1 MLPDIHLDR
10 MSFDE
15 TVEKA
20 KNRIV
25 SLYPQWTD
33 FNYHDPGI
41 TLIELFAWYKEI
53 QQYEMDHIGEQHKRK
68 YLNLL
73 GTDIRHKTAS
83 ECFVTAD
90 VSSPY
95 LIPEGCRAEAS
106 GVIFETEERQMLPGV
121 SIDCCIGWQKE
132 TVSFLDGNRLTLGQ
146 PVRFYPFGSKA
157 REGTCF
163 YIGLSGPL
171 PVGEKIALTIHVDKG
186 DGALRNPIGEDT
198 VPLSKL
204 RFSYWDG
211 SGYCPVEMI
220 REETFGLLLDG
231 QIVFRINSGMQECR
245 VGEKTGYFLRVLLKE
260 SGYEAAPM
268 ISFLDMNTIRVR
280 QKETVAKWMA
290 VQKVQQEN
298 ILWCDHY
305 LGAAGEMK
313 VFAARQGLYKELAV
327 SERKYDTAAG
337 RTCIRLKQC
346 GTELSGEESF
356 RVLAYAE
363 DEWYKTHFVLG
374 VGHGFPNESFDLDD
388 DRLSFEDL
396 ELLVE
401 EAERP
406 GVYRQWEKR
415 EDFAASGPEDRHYC
429 VDCKAGR
436 VLFGNGIHGMVPEGK
451 VLIVSYARVLGSGG
465 NIKATRIRS
474 FQGQN
479 LQEIRVTNRWD
490 AYGGRDEETADEAF
504 IRVRRELM
512 RPRIMVTAEDYEQ
525 TVKST
530 PGLRIESCKALLE
543 SDKDDRDADQTVRIV
558 VKPYSLEKCP
568 KLTPAFIQNIL
579 RHLEKKRLLGI
590 RIKILPPVYIKLS
603 VLAEIAV
610 YPEYQDAEHIVK
622 EAVNK
627 YLENYKEQFGGTISY
642 SGLYGYI
649 DRLDC
654 VAGIRSLMLETR
666 NNDVKRNSYGDLI
679 FPGNGIAEEIDVR
692 CSCSI
697 QRQEG

>member
-15 TVEKA
+15 TVKKA

-53 QQYEMDHIGEQHKRK
+53 QQYELDHIGELHKLK
-68 YLNLL
+68 YLKLL

-83 ECFVTAD
+83 ECFVSAD

-95 LIPEGCRAEAS
+95 LISEGCRVEAA

-121 SIDCCIGWQKE
+121 SIDCCIGWQKKM
-132 TVSFLDGNRLTLGQ
+132 VSFLDGNRLALGQ

-171 PVGEKIALTIHVDKG
+171 PVGEKTALTVHVDREG
-186 DGALRNPIGEDT
+186 GIIRNPVCEDT
-198 VPLSKL
+198 IPLSKL
-204 RFSYWDG
+204 SFSYWDG
-211 SGYCPVEMI
+211 TGYSPVEMI

-231 QIVFRINSGMQECR
+231 KIVFRVNGGMQKCR
-245 VGEKTGYFLRVLLKE
+245 IGEKTGYFLRVLLEE
-260 SGYEAAPM
+260 SGYEAAPV

-290 VQKVQQEN
+290 VPKDEQDN
-298 ILWCDHY
+298 ILWGDHY
-305 LGAAGEMK
+305 LCAAGEVK
-313 VFAARQGLYKELAV
+313 VFAERQGLYREITLTEKE
-327 SERKYDTAAG
+327 YDTAAG
-337 RTCIRLKQC
+337 RTCIRFKQC
-346 GTELSGEESF
+346 GSEMPGGESESF
-356 RVLAYAE
+356 RILAYEE

-388 DRLSFEDL
+388 DRLSYEDL

-401 EAERP
+401 EAEQP

-415 EDFAASGPEDRHYC
+415 RDFAASGPEDRHYC
-429 VDCKAGR
+429 VDCMAGR
-436 VLFGNGIHGMVPEGK
+436 VLFGNGIHGMAPEGQ
-451 VLIVSYARVLGSGG
+451 VLMVSYARVLGSGG
-465 NIKATRIRS
+465 NIKAARIQN
-474 FQGQN
+474 FQDQS
-479 LQEIRVTNRWD
+479 LKEIRVTNRWD
-490 AYGGRDEETADEAF
+490 AYGGQNEETVEEAF
-504 IRVRRELM
+504 IRRRRELTQSKS
-512 RPRIMVTAEDYEQ
+512 MVTAEDYERMVR
-525 TVKST
+525 TT

-543 SDKDDRDADQTVRIV
+543 SNKDDRETDQMVRIV

-568 KLTPAFIQNIL
+568 KLTPAYIQNII
-579 RHLEKKRLLGI
+579 RHLEKKRLLGM

-603 VLAEIAV
+603 VLTEISV
-610 YPEYQDAEHIVK
+610 HPEYQDAEHIVQQ
-622 EAVNK
+622 AVKK
-627 YLENYKEQFGGTISY
+627 YLESYKEQFGGTLSY

-649 DRLDC
+649 DRLEC

-666 NNDVKRNSYGDLI
+666 NNEVKRNSYGDLI
-679 FPGNGIAEEIDVR
+679 FPGNGIAEEIDVW

-697 QRQEG
+697 QR